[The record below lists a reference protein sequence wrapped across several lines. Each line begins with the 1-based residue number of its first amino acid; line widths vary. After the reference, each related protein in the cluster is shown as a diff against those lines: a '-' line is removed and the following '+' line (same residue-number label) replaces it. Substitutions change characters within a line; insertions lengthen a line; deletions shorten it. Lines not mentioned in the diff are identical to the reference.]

1 MIVSFRHKGL
11 EKFFLTDRKTGIQ
24 PAHAAQKLR
33 ERLTVLNVVKRIS
46 DIPASLAA
54 AWDVHPLK
62 GELKDHYG
70 LSVTGNW
77 RITFKFTGEEVE
89 MVDYIDYH

>member
-24 PAHAAQKLR
+24 PAHAQKVR
-33 ERLTVLNVVKRIS
+33 ERLTVLNVIKRIN

-54 AWDVHPLK
+54 AWDVHPSK
-62 GELKDHYG
+62 GELKEHYG
-70 LSVTGNW
+70 LSVSGNW
-77 RITFKFTGEEVE
+77 RITFKFAGEDVE

>member
-1 MIVSFRHKGL
+1 MIVGFRHKGL
-11 EKFFLTDRKTGIQ
+11 EKFFLTDRRTGIQ
-24 PAHAAQKLR
+24 PAHAQKLR

-70 LSVTGNW
+70 LSVSGNW
-77 RITFKFTGEEVE
+77 RITFKFTGEDVE

>member
-1 MIVSFRHKGL
+1 MIVGFRHKGL

-24 PAHAAQKLR
+24 PAHAQKLR

-70 LSVTGNW
+70 LSVSGNW
-77 RITFKFTGEEVE
+77 RITFKFTGEDVE

>member
-11 EKFFLTDRKTGIQ
+11 EKFFLADRKTGIQ
-24 PAHAAQKLR
+24 PAHAQKLR
-33 ERLTVLNVVKRIS
+33 ERLTVLHVIKRIS

-62 GELKDHYG
+62 GGLKDHYG
-70 LSVTGNW
+70 LSVSGNW
-77 RITFKFTGEEVE
+77 RITFKFTGEDVE

>member
-24 PAHAAQKLR
+24 PAHAQKLR
-33 ERLTVLNVVKRIS
+33 ERLTVLQVIKRIS
-46 DIPASLAA
+46 DIPAPLAA

-70 LSVTGNW
+70 LSVSGNW
-77 RITFKFTGEEVE
+77 RITFKFTGEDVE

>member
-1 MIVSFRHKGL
+1 MIPGALVMIAICL
-11 EKFFLTDRKTGIQ
+11 L
-24 PAHAAQKLR
+24 L
-33 ERLTVLNVVKRIS
+33 

-70 LSVTGNW
+70 LYVSGNW

>member
-24 PAHAAQKLR
+24 PAHAQKLR
-33 ERLTVLNVVKRIS
+33 ERLTVLNVIKRIN
-46 DIPASLAA
+46 DIPTSLAA

-70 LSVTGNW
+70 LSVSGNW
-77 RITFKFTGEEVE
+77 RITFRFTGEDVE

>member
-1 MIVSFRHKGL
+1 MIVGFRHKGL
-11 EKFFLTDRKTGIQ
+11 EKFFLTDRKTSIQ
-24 PAHAAQKLR
+24 PAHAQKLR

-70 LSVTGNW
+70 LSVSGNW
-77 RITFKFTGEEVE
+77 RITFKFTGEDVE